1 MALTQLPG
9 TMFSTVNTLSSAAST
24 NLVLQTNAGAT
35 TAITVDT
42 NGNIGFGPAPSAWTG
57 ATGLQV
63 QYATVE
69 GRSSLPSFAEYA
81 ANSYSQAGT
90 RKYIATDYAS
100 RYTQYQGV
108 HYWQVAPSGTAGT
121 NITFNQALIL
131 DNAGNLLLGVSL
143 PIGSLGNSKLY
154 ASTGISAINNG
165 GTLPYF
171 QTYVSTAATNLKTW
185 RHGGDSSGNYNFQ
198 TVNDAYS
205 GSSTYLSITSTG
217 QIFCPNY
224 IGITGTAT
232 TIATGVSF
240 LALLRD
246 RGNGGTALVL
256 YDLNSS
262 PAIVIVSQTGGTT
275 FTLSAPSATQIQ
287 LGNLGG
293 GGGLTALGGSSR
305 NPDNINVLILQGQ

>member
-24 NLVLQTNAGAT
+24 NLILQTNAGGT
-35 TAITVDT
+35 TVLTADT
-42 NGNIGFGPAPSAWTG
+42 N
-57 ATGLQV
+57 
-63 QYATVE
+63 
-69 GRSSLPSFAEYA
+69 
-81 ANSYSQAGT
+81 
-90 RKYIATDYAS
+90 
-100 RYTQYQGV
+100 
-108 HYWQVAPSGTAGT
+108 
-121 NITFNQALIL
+121 
-131 DNAGNLLLGVSL
+131 GNLLLGVSL

-154 ASTGISAINNG
+154 ASTGVSVINNG

-171 QTYVSTAATNLKTW
+171 QTYVSTASTNLKTW
-185 RHGGDSSGNYNFQ
+185 RHGGDATGNYNFQ

-205 GSSTYLSITSTG
+205 GSTTYLSITSTG
-217 QIFCPNY
+217 QISCPNY

-232 TIATGVSF
+232 TIATGISF

-256 YDLNSS
+256 YDVGST

-305 NPDNINVLILQGQ
+305 NPDNVNVLILQGQ